1 MVKFSE
7 YMSKWL
13 YGDKGYYKKHRDIG
27 KKGDFYTAV
36 SSSMFFGGSIAKRVI
51 SVIQS
56 GFLSPTCSIV
66 EIGAHKGYLLA
77 DMIQFIY
84 TLQPKLL
91 ETLNFII
98 VEPFTQNR
106 KIQLKYFKDS
116 FGESIKLTHVSNLK
130 ELKCDDAFFIANE
143 IFDAFPCEIIKDN
156 KMLYLCDGKLKFD
169 KLNDIT
175 DKLSFSYDIHNGEI
189 PLDYESFADNMYQS
203 ANRYEFVTFD
213 YGDRFAREDF
223 SIRVYSEHSVYPFFS
238 LSEFAK
244 DEKTDKNFDEFFKNS
259 DITYDVNFD
268 YLIRAYEKSGA
279 KLESYSSQF
288 SALMSFGLVELL
300 EILQKNSS
308 KKTYEQEINK
318 VKILIDPSMMGE
330 RFKMASFRKI

>member
-1 MVKFSE
+1 MAD
-7 YMSKWL
+7 WL
-13 YGDKGYYKKHRDIG
+13 YGDDAYYRKHRDIG

-51 SVIQS
+51 SVIES
-56 GFLSPTCSIV
+56 GFLSPTCSII

-84 TLQPKLL
+84 TIKPKLL
-91 ETLNFII
+91 ETLKFII
-98 VEPFTQNR
+98 VEPFAENR
-106 KIQLKYFKDS
+106 KIQLQYFSDS
-116 FGESIKLTHVSNLK
+116 FGNNIKLTHINNLK
-130 ELKCDDAFFIANE
+130 ELKCDDAFFVANE
-143 IFDAFPCEIIKDN
+143 IFDAFPCEVIKKN
-156 KMLYLCDGKLKFD
+156 QMLFMKNNELKFD

-175 DKLSFSYDIHNGEI
+175 QYLSFSYGIHKGEI
-189 PLDYESFADNMYQS
+189 PIGYEEFAANMCKS

-213 YGDRFAREDF
+213 YGDRFARDDF
-223 SIRVYSEHSVYPFFS
+223 SLRVYSGHNVYPFFS
-238 LSEFAK
+238 LTDFAK
-244 DEKTDKNFDEFFKNS
+244 DKKINKNFDEFFKNS

-288 SALMSFGLVELL
+288 SALMNFGLAELL

-308 KKTYEQEINK
+308 KEAYEQEINK

-330 RFKMASFRKI
+330 RFKMACFRSQ